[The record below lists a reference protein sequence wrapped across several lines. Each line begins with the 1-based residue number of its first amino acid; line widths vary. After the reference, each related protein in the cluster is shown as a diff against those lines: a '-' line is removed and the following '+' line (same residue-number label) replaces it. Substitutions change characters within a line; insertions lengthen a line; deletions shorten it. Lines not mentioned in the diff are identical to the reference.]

1 MVLKDAHVDMWPAPC
16 GAVVIAAHLGLRV
29 SRVVVDGF
37 LAMGL
42 PVFEGT
48 PAADLDTAFRRF
60 GRSLRWVGGYHDTL
74 PPLEEFLEYR
84 EPFLRVAPLVVW
96 VQENAVDSH
105 WIAVWRELIA
115 TDGKWERVED
125 MPAGQWWVRAV
136 WWVEGR

>member
-1 MVLKDAHVDMWPAPC
+1 MMLRDAMIDMWPSPC

-29 SRVVVDGF
+29 SRVVADGF

-48 PAADLDTAFRRF
+48 PAAALDTAFQRF
-60 GRSLRWVGGYHDTL
+60 GRSLSFIGRYHDTL

-84 EPFLRVAPLVVW
+84 EPFLRVAPFVVW

-105 WIAVWRELIA
+105 WIAVWREWIA
-115 TDGKWERVED
+115 VDGKWERVED
-125 MPAGQWWVRAV
+125 ASAGQWWVRAV
-136 WWVEGR
+136 WWVGRR